1 MIVETCVVVFDDEVI
16 QVEIQNIQT
25 FLQFELGLQI

>member
-1 MIVETCVVVFDDEVI
+1 MIVDTCVVVFDDEVI